1 MYYNPAIRVNCLW
14 MFQMSTDELERYVN
28 EQFDELHRVVRL
40 EEWRVLH
47 LVDLKEAFLTAQAAE
62 RISEITV
69 HTEKLQEEMDSI
81 TQQLGELD
89 QAEQDGVAP
98 VSLAALL
105 AARPP
110 PLAAVDDH
118 RRLVVSY

>member
-1 MYYNPAIRVNCLW
+1 
-14 MFQMSTDELERYVN
+14 MSTDELERYVN

>member
-1 MYYNPAIRVNCLW
+1 MYYNPAIRVKFVC
-14 MFQMSTDELERYVN
+14 MFQMNTEELEQYVN
-28 EQFDELHRVVRL
+28 EQFDELHRLVRL

-69 HTEKLQEEMDSI
+69 HTERLQEEMDSI

-89 QAEQDGVAP
+89 QAEQDGIAP
-98 VSLAALL
+98 VSLASLL

-110 PLAAVDDH
+110 PLGAVEDP

>member
-1 MYYNPAIRVNCLW
+1 MNQQ
-14 MFQMSTDELERYVN
+14 FEEL
-28 EQFDELHRVVRL
+28 QKLVRL

-62 RISEITV
+62 KIAEISV

-89 QAEQDGVAP
+89 HAEQNGVAP
-98 VSLAALL
+98 AGLAPLLAGHPPHGAALL
-105 AARPP
+105 EPRP
-110 PLAAVDDH
+110 LVSS
-118 RRLVVSY
+118 RLFDFFLQSRLHKVNRKFTKVKHQ